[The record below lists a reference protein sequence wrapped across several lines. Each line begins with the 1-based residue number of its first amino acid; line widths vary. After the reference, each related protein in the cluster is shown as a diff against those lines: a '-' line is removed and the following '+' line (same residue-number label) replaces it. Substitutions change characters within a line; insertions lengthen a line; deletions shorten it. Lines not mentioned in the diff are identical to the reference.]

1 MQNEI
6 NENKALSQTS
16 VMPSPFWTEGEFELY
31 HKHSIYYV
39 LWCKSHLKAYDITVQ
54 PDEHSFI
61 KINFAIWFEHDWEQ
75 LNRVVKN
82 HYCLLP

>member
-1 MQNEI
+1 MTED
-6 NENKALSQTS
+6 KKQTPQLLEDA
-16 VMPSPFWTEGEFELY
+16 VMPSHFWTEGEFELY

-54 PDEHSFI
+54 PDKHSFI
-61 KINFAIWFEHDWEQ
+61 KINFAIWFDHDWEK
-75 LNRVVKN
+75 LNSVVKN